1 MSPLF
6 NFEGM
11 PEIVVF
17 LIKKIKKYIRAFLL
31 SRRRRTSIVRLNSS
45 DRNLRERKIVFN
57 LARNNPAEGFIV
69 AGKILT
75 QERDIAKA
83 AILAVNLFDGNN
95 KKILPEKNL
104 TGFSDSAKYGQYKYL
119 PGSALG
125 QRFHLFVPVPAETRV
140 LKLEIH
146 ARGDSNATLLAGAT
160 IERVTVTSVAEAA
173 DLVARI
179 DKFVATR
186 LNRMAS
192 DFSVDE
198 VEKLIQSWYGKN
210 STIQKHLLCSKA
222 FSHYVDLNAPI
233 APIVGWCAY
242 RLMADLETANRVRT
256 LLVEQGCLYL
266 LRDFIDEV
274 NQDAPYGWKHTSR
287 RVVADIRNYENGFDM
302 PVVTECSSYERASK
316 VFYLLHNSLPYN
328 SGGYATR
335 THGLLTGIKNLG
347 HYTPAGFSRPGY
359 PTDHKKY
366 ISHSLPPTIPPIDIV
381 EGIEYFR
388 ANQSTRKSSLTLEE
402 YVEVFAGELE
412 RHGRE
417 QRVRLI
423 HAASNYPNGLAA
435 SLAARRLGVPSV
447 YEVRGLW
454 EVTRMSR
461 QKNWEHSD
469 YCKFMAKMEAEA
481 CRHAD
486 HVITITE
493 ALKEVMVSRGVDR
506 NKISVV
512 PNCVHV
518 DLFTPSEKRD
528 LELATQLDIAP
539 SDVVI
544 GYIGSVVNY
553 EGLYDLLR
561 AGRTLLDDGVS
572 NFKIL
577 IVGDGAVLDG
587 LKGLAAT
594 LCLERNVIFTGRVPH
609 ALVNRY
615 YSLVDITPFPR
626 EPFMVCEIVSPL
638 KPFEALA
645 CGKAVVVSSC
655 AALTEIIED
664 GSNGLVFEKGRY
676 EDLAKK
682 LKLLIDNQD
691 VRERLGKTGR
701 DWVKKYRDWSHS
713 AQIVQSIYNK
723 ISDN

>member
-1 MSPLF
+1 
-6 NFEGM
+6 
-11 PEIVVF
+11 VF
-17 LIKKIKKYIRAFLL
+17 LIKKFKKYIRAFLL

-45 DRNLRERKIVFN
+45 DRDLSERKIVFN
-57 LARNNPAEGFIV
+57 LKRDNPQEGFIV
-69 AGKILT
+69 SGKILT
-75 QERDIAKA
+75 QVDNAPKA
-83 AILAVNLFDGNN
+83 AILAVNLFDAEN
-95 KKILPEKNL
+95 KKINPGDIL
-104 TGFSDSAKYGQYKYL
+104 TGFSDSAKYGKYRYL
-119 PGSALG
+119 PGGAMG
-125 QRFHLFVPVPAETRV
+125 QKFHLLLPVPTETRT

-146 ARGDSNATLLAGAT
+146 ARADSNAILLAGAKV
-160 IERVTVTSVAEAA
+160 ERVTVTSVAEVA
-173 DLVARI
+173 DLVSKI
-179 DKFVATR
+179 DNFIADR
-186 LNRMAS
+186 PNRMAS
-192 DFSVDE
+192 DFSLE
-198 VEKLIQSWYGKN
+198 KVEELIHNWGSKTSQF
-210 STIQKHLLCSKA
+210 QKYSLCSKA
-222 FSHYVDLNAPI
+222 FSHYVDLNSPI

-242 RLMADLETANRVRT
+242 RLMADFDTANKIRS
-256 LLVEQGCLYL
+256 LLVEQGCLYM

-274 NQDAPYGWKHTSR
+274 NQDPPYGWKHSSR
-287 RVVADIRNYENGFDM
+287 RVVADIQKYEDGFDL
-302 PVVTECSSYERASK
+302 PLCTQQCKYEPSSK

-335 THGLLTGIKNLG
+335 THGLLTGIKKLEG
-347 HYTPAGFSRPGY
+347 YVPAGFSRPGY

-366 ISHSLPPTIPPIDIV
+366 ISQALPSVIPPVDV
-381 EGIEYFR
+381 VDDIEYYR
-388 ANQSTRKSSLTLEE
+388 ANQATRKSSLTLEE

-461 QKNWEHSD
+461 QKHWEHSD

-493 ALKEVMVSRGVDR
+493 ALKELMVERGVER
-506 NKISVV
+506 SKISVV

-518 DLFTPSEKRD
+518 DLFTPTEKRD
-528 LELATQLDIAP
+528 AELVAELNIAP

-561 AGRTLLDDGVS
+561 AGRKLLDDGTT
-572 NFKIL
+572 NFKML
-577 IVGDGAVLDG
+577 IVGDGAVLEG
-587 LKGLAAT
+587 LKGLAASLNLT
-594 LCLERNVIFTGRVPH
+594 RNVIFTGRVPH
-609 ALVNRY
+609 STVNRY

-664 GSNGLVFEKGRY
+664 GANGIVFKKGEY
-676 EDLAKK
+676 EDLASK
-682 LKLLIDNQD
+682 LNLLINDRNL
-691 VRERLGKTGR
+691 RKSLGEAGR
-701 DWVKKYRDWSHS
+701 DWVMKHRDWSNS
-713 AQIVQSIYNK
+713 ARIVQSIYNK
-723 ISDN
+723 LSHN